1 MKRILTVVPIVMLA
15 SCATPARV
23 DLRER
28 MVGMSESQ
36 LATCMGEPARKENV
50 GLTKLWT
57 YYTPD
62 LSNARPLDASL
73 IPRHHQAV
81 VDMGGN
87 ACLITVK
94 LESSKVMAVDY
105 ANMASTREDAEC
117 AASIQRCG
125 SALPNKID

>member
-1 MKRILTVVPIVMLA
+1 MKRVLVLFPIVLLA
-15 SCATPARV
+15 GCASPARV
-23 DLRER
+23 DMRDR
-28 MVGMSESQ
+28 MVGMSENQ

-62 LSNARPLDASL
+62 LSYARPLDASL

-81 VDMGGN
+81 ADMGGN

-125 SALPNKID
+125 GSVPNKID